1 MLALF
6 CTRGDPCTPCWLS
19 SAPGA
24 TPVPHAG
31 SLLHPGRPPYPMLA
45 LFCTRGDPRT
55 PCWLSSHALTC
66 PRTRGPVL
74 PTGALLD
81 PTRCPWGARSPSGGH
96 HRATQVP
103 SPGCPLRA
111 PGARTQKP
119 SLSQDAEEPR
129 AIFGPRRGRRPGVPG
144 APRHGT
150 ARPGRRRSHSSSGT
164 AGLGSARPRLTE
176 MAGGIF
182 SLLGSCSELEKAN
195 CHPLVC
201 LLCHEPYQHPCL
213 LDCYHNFCASCLRG
227 RASDGRLH
235 CPLCGHPSVVR
246 GGTGLPP
253 VDRLL
258 QFLVDSSADSEEE
271 VQCANCDRRCAKA
284 ELDTMYF
291 CNTCGQPL
299 CAPCR
304 EDTHRARMFSRH
316 EIVSLSK
323 RTKDIHKK
331 CPLHEEPYI
340 MFSTE
345 KKSML
350 CINCFRD
357 MQGESRAHCIDIE
370 TAYMQ
375 GCQRLDQAVMA
386 VKELQT
392 STREAIVLLKAMI
405 EEVHNSA
412 SEEEA
417 AINSL
422 FGRMQE
428 QLSERR
434 KTLLKAVQSQHEEKE
449 KAFKEQLAH
458 LASLL
463 PTLQVHLVTCSAFLS
478 SANKAEFLDLGYQLM
493 ERLQR
498 IVKLPHR
505 LRPAQTSKINSEYRA
520 EFARCLEPL
529 LMLSP
534 RRSLVGS
541 AGGIGPGITG
551 TSMLPGSQCSK
562 TLMVPSCAPCSEKM
576 SSVPMVRKPTLHR
589 YISTKV
595 LLAEG
600 QETPFAQHCRS
611 YESTYRALQTE
622 IQALKDQVQELH
634 RDLTK
639 HHSLVRT
646 EAMGEIL
653 QRSLQVDV
661 QIAAQ
666 YSAVEMMRSV
676 FEEVWEETYQR
687 VANEQEIYEGCRSP
701 RRSRHQCCSGPVTAA
716 RWCQAGP
723 SHPAVRKGLQPAL
736 GRAACLTAP
745 LETPPQKAETA
756 AGASRNVGLRTP
768 PSKSQHHRGQHPA
781 RAQSCMVPTVE
792 KQCPV
797 WYPAAPSLCQ
807 R

>member
-1 MLALF
+1 
-6 CTRGDPCTPCWLS
+6 
-19 SAPGA
+19 
-24 TPVPHAG
+24 
-31 SLLHPGRPPYPMLA
+31 
-45 LFCTRGDPRT
+45 
-55 PCWLSSHALTC
+55 
-66 PRTRGPVL
+66 
-74 PTGALLD
+74 
-81 PTRCPWGARSPSGGH
+81 
-96 HRATQVP
+96 
-103 SPGCPLRA
+103 
-111 PGARTQKP
+111 
-119 SLSQDAEEPR
+119 
-129 AIFGPRRGRRPGVPG
+129 
-144 APRHGT
+144 
-150 ARPGRRRSHSSSGT
+150 
-164 AGLGSARPRLTE
+164 

-182 SLLGSCSELEKAN
+182 SPLGSCSELEKAN

-227 RASDGRLH
+227 RASDGRLR

-258 QFLVDSSADSEEE
+258 QFLVDSSADSEEDA
-271 VQCANCDRRCAKA
+271 QCANCDRCCTKA

-304 EDTHRARMFSRH
+304 EETHRARMFTRH

-370 TAYMQ
+370 TAL
-375 GCQRLDQAVMA
+375 CHA
-386 VKELQT
+386 
-392 STREAIVLLKAMI
+392 LLCC
-405 EEVHNSA
+405 
-412 SEEEA
+412 
-417 AINSL
+417 
-422 FGRMQE
+422 
-428 QLSERR
+428 
-434 KTLLKAVQSQHEEKE
+434 SQHEEKE

-534 RRSLVGS
+534 RRSVVGS

-551 TSMLPGSQCSK
+551 TNMLPGGQCSK
-562 TLMVPSCAPCSEKM
+562 TLMVPSCPPSSDKM
-576 SSVPMVRKPTLHR
+576 SSGPMVKKPTMHR

-600 QETPFAQHCRS
+600 RETPFAEHCRN
-611 YESTYRALQTE
+611 YENTYR
-622 IQALKDQVQELH
+622 DQVQELH

-639 HHSLVRT
+639 HHSLIKS
-646 EAMGEIL
+646 EIMSEIL
-653 QRSLQVDV
+653 QKSLQMDV
-661 QIAAQ
+661 QIAAH

-687 VANEQEIYEGCRSP
+687 VANEQEIYEAQLHDLLQLRQENSCLSTITKQIAPYVRSIAKVKERLEP
-701 RRSRHQCCSGPVTAA
+701 R
-716 RWCQAGP
+716 
-723 SHPAVRKGLQPAL
+723 
-736 GRAACLTAP
+736 
-745 LETPPQKAETA
+745 
-756 AGASRNVGLRTP
+756 
-768 PSKSQHHRGQHPA
+768 
-781 RAQSCMVPTVE
+781 
-792 KQCPV
+792 
-797 WYPAAPSLCQ
+797 
-807 R
+807 

>member
-1 MLALF
+1 M
-6 CTRGDPCTPCWLS
+6 
-19 SAPGA
+19 
-24 TPVPHAG
+24 AG
-31 SLLHPGRPPYPMLA
+31 S
-45 LFCTRGDPRT
+45 
-55 PCWLSSHALTC
+55 
-66 PRTRGPVL
+66 
-74 PTGALLD
+74 
-81 PTRCPWGARSPSGGH
+81 
-96 HRATQVP
+96 
-103 SPGCPLRA
+103 
-111 PGARTQKP
+111 
-119 SLSQDAEEPR
+119 
-129 AIFGPRRGRRPGVPG
+129 
-144 APRHGT
+144 
-150 ARPGRRRSHSSSGT
+150 
-164 AGLGSARPRLTE
+164 
-176 MAGGIF
+176 IF
-182 SLLGSCSELEKAN
+182 SPLGSCSELEKAN

-227 RASDGRLH
+227 RASDGRLR

-258 QFLVDSSADSEEE
+258 QFLVDSSADGEED
-271 VQCANCDRRCAKA
+271 VQCANCDRHCAKA

-304 EDTHRARMFSRH
+304 EETHRAKMFARH

-405 EEVHNSA
+405 EEVRNSA

-422 FGRMQE
+422 FSRMQE
-428 QLSERR
+428 QLSERK

-534 RRSLVGS
+534 RRSVVGS
-541 AGGIGPGITG
+541 AGGICPGIAG
-551 TSMLPGSQCSK
+551 TNMLPGGQCSK
-562 TLMVPSCAPCSEKM
+562 TLMVPGCPPAGDKM
-576 SSVPMVRKPTLHR
+576 SAGPMVRKPTMHR

-600 QETPFAQHCRS
+600 RETPFAEHCRN
-611 YESTYRALQTE
+611 YENTYRMLQTE
-622 IQALKDQVQELH
+622 IQGLKDQVQELH

-639 HHSLVRT
+639 HHSLIKT
-646 EAMGEIL
+646 EIMSEIL
-653 QRSLQVDV
+653 QKSLQMDV
-661 QIAAQ
+661 QIAAH

-687 VANEQEIYEGCRSP
+687 VANEQEIYEAQLHDLLQLRQENSCLTTITKQIAPYVRSIAKVKERLEP
-701 RRSRHQCCSGPVTAA
+701 RLQEPREPKEEQAQMLLKICDDSEAAPRQVTAST
-716 RWCQAGP
+716 GVP
-723 SHPAVRKGLQPAL
+723 SSPSFPAADPAEVPCL
-736 GRAACLTAP
+736 PFPRDASPGGKERALASSGEGC
-745 LETPPQKAETA
+745 TP
-756 AGASRNVGLRTP
+756 GGTP
-768 PSKSQHHRGQHPA
+768 GDPSPKSKDCCRGQQRSGAENAARKEPA
-781 RAQSCMVPTVE
+781 P
-792 KQCPV
+792 
-797 WYPAAPSLCQ
+797 
-807 R
+807 

>member
-1 MLALF
+1 
-6 CTRGDPCTPCWLS
+6 
-19 SAPGA
+19 
-24 TPVPHAG
+24 
-31 SLLHPGRPPYPMLA
+31 
-45 LFCTRGDPRT
+45 
-55 PCWLSSHALTC
+55 
-66 PRTRGPVL
+66 
-74 PTGALLD
+74 
-81 PTRCPWGARSPSGGH
+81 
-96 HRATQVP
+96 
-103 SPGCPLRA
+103 
-111 PGARTQKP
+111 
-119 SLSQDAEEPR
+119 
-129 AIFGPRRGRRPGVPG
+129 
-144 APRHGT
+144 
-150 ARPGRRRSHSSSGT
+150 
-164 AGLGSARPRLTE
+164 

-182 SLLGSCSELEKAN
+182 SLLESCSELEKAN

-227 RASDGRLH
+227 RASDGHLR
-235 CPLCGHPSVVR
+235 CPLCRHPSVVR

-271 VQCANCDRRCAKA
+271 VQCANCDQCCVKA
-284 ELDTMYF
+284 QLDTMYF

-304 EDTHRARMFSRH
+304 EDTHRARMFARH

-375 GCQRLDQAVMA
+375 GCQRLDQAVMVSRDGRSLGEGQRCGAACGAHSCPSQA

-422 FGRMQE
+422 FSRMQE

-463 PTLQVHLVTCSAFLS
+463 PTLQIHLVTCSAFLS
-478 SANKAEFLDLGYQLM
+478 SASKAEFLDLGYQLM

-505 LRPAQTSKINSEYRA
+505 LRPAQTSKINSEYQA

-529 LMLSP
+529 LTLSP
-534 RRSLVGS
+534 RRSLGGS

-551 TSMLPGSQCSK
+551 TNMLPGSQCSK
-562 TLMVPSCAPCSEKM
+562 TLMVPSCAPSSEKM
-576 SSVPMVRKPTLHR
+576 SSVDIVRKPTLHR
-589 YISTKV
+589 HISTKA

-611 YESTYRALQTE
+611 YESTYRTLQTE

-661 QIAAQ
+661 QIAAH
-666 YSAVEMMRSV
+666 YSAVEMMRSI

-687 VANEQEIYEGCRSP
+687 VANEQEIYEAQLHDLLQLRQENSCLSTITRQIVPYVRSIARVKERLEP
-701 RRSRHQCCSGPVTAA
+701 R
-716 RWCQAGP
+716 
-723 SHPAVRKGLQPAL
+723 
-736 GRAACLTAP
+736 
-745 LETPPQKAETA
+745 
-756 AGASRNVGLRTP
+756 
-768 PSKSQHHRGQHPA
+768 
-781 RAQSCMVPTVE
+781 
-792 KQCPV
+792 
-797 WYPAAPSLCQ
+797 
-807 R
+807 

>member
-1 MLALF
+1 MAGGRGAFGAALCRAAHNLKIGSGSQAPGGGQDSSF
-6 CTRGDPCTPCWLS
+6 PRQPWCRTGVPPGAGGDAGRGGPL
-19 SAPGA
+19 SAP
-24 TPVPHAG
+24 
-31 SLLHPGRPPYPMLA
+31 
-45 LFCTRGDPRT
+45 
-55 PCWLSSHALTC
+55 
-66 PRTRGPVL
+66 
-74 PTGALLD
+74 
-81 PTRCPWGARSPSGGH
+81 
-96 HRATQVP
+96 Q
-103 SPGCPLRA
+103 
-111 PGARTQKP
+111 
-119 SLSQDAEEPR
+119 
-129 AIFGPRRGRRPGVPG
+129 
-144 APRHGT
+144 
-150 ARPGRRRSHSSSGT
+150 
-164 AGLGSARPRLTE
+164 

-182 SLLGSCSELEKAN
+182 SPLGSCSELEKAN

-227 RASDGRLH
+227 RASDGRLR

-258 QFLVDSSADSEEE
+258 QFLVDSSADGEED

-284 ELDTMYF
+284 
-291 CNTCGQPL
+291 PL

-304 EDTHRARMFSRH
+304 EETHRAKMFARH

-405 EEVHNSA
+405 EEVRNSA

-428 QLSERR
+428 QLSER
-434 KTLLKAVQSQHEEKE
+434 KKALLKAVQSQHEEKE

-534 RRSLVGS
+534 RRSVVGS
-541 AGGIGPGITG
+541 AGGIGPGIAG
-551 TSMLPGSQCSK
+551 TNMLPGGQCSK
-562 TLMVPSCAPCSEKM
+562 TLMVPSCPPTGDKM
-576 SSVPMVRKPTLHR
+576 STGPIVRKPTMHR

-600 QETPFAQHCRS
+600 RETPFAEHCRN
-611 YESTYRALQTE
+611 YENTYRMLQTE
-622 IQALKDQVQELH
+622 IQGLKDQVQELH

-639 HHSLVRT
+639 HHSLIKT
-646 EAMGEIL
+646 EIMSEIL
-653 QRSLQVDV
+653 QKSLQMDV
-661 QIAAQ
+661 QIAAH

-687 VANEQEIYEGCRSP
+687 VANEQEIYEAQL
-701 RRSRHQCCSGPVTAA
+701 HDL
-716 RWCQAGP
+716 
-723 SHPAVRKGLQPAL
+723 LQL
-736 GRAACLTAP
+736 RQENSCLTTITKQIAP
-745 LETPPQKAETA
+745 YVRSIAKVKERLEPRLQEPREPKEEQAQMLLKICDDSEAEPRDASAGGKEGAPASPGEGYTPSSDPRE
-756 AGASRNVGLRTP
+756 
-768 PSKSQHHRGQHPA
+768 PSPKSKHCCRGQQKSGTEST
-781 RAQSCMVPTVE
+781 AQKE
-792 KQCPV
+792 L
-797 WYPAAPSLCQ
+797 AP
-807 R
+807 

>member
-1 MLALF
+1 
-6 CTRGDPCTPCWLS
+6 
-19 SAPGA
+19 
-24 TPVPHAG
+24 
-31 SLLHPGRPPYPMLA
+31 
-45 LFCTRGDPRT
+45 
-55 PCWLSSHALTC
+55 
-66 PRTRGPVL
+66 
-74 PTGALLD
+74 
-81 PTRCPWGARSPSGGH
+81 
-96 HRATQVP
+96 
-103 SPGCPLRA
+103 
-111 PGARTQKP
+111 
-119 SLSQDAEEPR
+119 
-129 AIFGPRRGRRPGVPG
+129 
-144 APRHGT
+144 
-150 ARPGRRRSHSSSGT
+150 
-164 AGLGSARPRLTE
+164 

-182 SLLGSCSELEKAN
+182 SPLGSCSELEKAN

-227 RASDGRLH
+227 RASDGRLR

-258 QFLVDSSADSEEE
+258 QFLVDSSADSEED
-271 VQCANCDRRCAKA
+271 VQCANCDRCCTK
-284 ELDTMYF
+284 LDTMYF

-304 EDTHRARMFSRH
+304 EETHRARMFTRH

-405 EEVHNSA
+405 EEVRNSA

-422 FGRMQE
+422 FSRMQE
-428 QLSERR
+428 QLSERK

-534 RRSLVGS
+534 RRSVVGS
-541 AGGIGPGITG
+541 AGGGGSTA
-551 TSMLPGSQCSK
+551 LPGGQCSK
-562 TLMVPSCAPCSEKM
+562 TLMVPSCPPTSDKM
-576 SSVPMVRKPTLHR
+576 STGPMVKKPTMHR

-600 QETPFAQHCRS
+600 RETPFAEHCRN
-611 YESTYRALQTE
+611 YENTYRMLQTE
-622 IQALKDQVQELH
+622 IQGLKDQVQELH

-639 HHSLVRT
+639 HHSLIKS
-646 EAMGEIL
+646 EIMSEIL
-653 QRSLQVDV
+653 QKSLQMDV
-661 QIAAQ
+661 KIADH

-687 VANEQEIYEGCRSP
+687 VANEQEIYEAQLHDLLQLRQENSCLSTITKQIAPYVRSIAKVKERLEPRSARTPVHSPPHRWDCR
-701 RRSRHQCCSGPVTAA
+701 A
-716 RWCQAGP
+716 
-723 SHPAVRKGLQPAL
+723 
-736 GRAACLTAP
+736 
-745 LETPPQKAETA
+745 TPGTDA
-756 AGASRNVGLRTP
+756 AGEHPFKNPRPHSSS
-768 PSKSQHHRGQHPA
+768 PSSNNDTKLIVKLH
-781 RAQSCMVPTVE
+781 
-792 KQCPV
+792 K
-797 WYPAAPSLCQ
+797 Y
-807 R
+807 

>member
-1 MLALF
+1 MGHTGH
-6 CTRGDPCTPCWLS
+6 CPRGHP
-19 SAPGA
+19 
-24 TPVPHAG
+24 
-31 SLLHPGRPPYPMLA
+31 LHPGC
-45 LFCTRGDPRT
+45 CTLIS
-55 PCWLSSHALTC
+55 C
-66 PRTRGPVL
+66 
-74 PTGALLD
+74 
-81 PTRCPWGARSPSGGH
+81 GH
-96 HRATQVP
+96 P
-103 SPGCPLRA
+103 
-111 PGARTQKP
+111 PGAQ
-119 SLSQDAEEPR
+119 
-129 AIFGPRRGRRPGVPG
+129 
-144 APRHGT
+144 
-150 ARPGRRRSHSSSGT
+150 
-164 AGLGSARPRLTE
+164 

-182 SLLGSCSELEKAN
+182 SPLGSCSELEKAN

-227 RASDGRLH
+227 RASDGRLS

-258 QFLVDSSADSEEE
+258 QFLVDSSADGEED
-271 VQCANCDRRCAKA
+271 VQCANCDRCCAKA

-299 CAPCR
+299 CTPCR
-304 EDTHRARMFSRH
+304 EETHRAKMFARH

-405 EEVHNSA
+405 EEVRNSA
-412 SEEEA
+412 SDEEA

-428 QLSERR
+428 QLSERK

-534 RRSLVGS
+534 RRSVVGS
-541 AGGIGPGITG
+541 AGGIGPGIA
-551 TSMLPGSQCSK
+551 SANMLPGGQCSK
-562 TLMVPSCAPCSEKM
+562 TLMVPSCPPVGDKM
-576 SSVPMVRKPTLHR
+576 STSPMVRKPTMHR

-600 QETPFAQHCRS
+600 RETPFAEHCRN
-611 YESTYRALQTE
+611 YENTYRMLQTE
-622 IQALKDQVQELH
+622 IQGLKDQVQELH

-639 HHSLVRT
+639 HHSLIKT
-646 EAMGEIL
+646 EIMSEIL
-653 QRSLQVDV
+653 QKSLQMDV
-661 QIAAQ
+661 QIAAH

-687 VANEQEIYEGCRSP
+687 VANEQEIYEAQL
-701 RRSRHQCCSGPVTAA
+701 HDL
-716 RWCQAGP
+716 
-723 SHPAVRKGLQPAL
+723 LQL
-736 GRAACLTAP
+736 RQENSCLTTITKQIAP
-745 LETPPQKAETA
+745 YVRSIAKVKERLEPRLQEPREPREEQAQMLLKICDGSETAPRMLGVHSRKRATKNVQSSLARGTLAAAAGHSPSELETPSVQDTPAVQVSGWRSVQNTLWNTTRTWRRKHRASVGRWRTHPFRRLQRTFWKPTARIPVPGMSPAPQQIPK
-756 AGASRNVGLRTP
+756 
-768 PSKSQHHRGQHPA
+768 
-781 RAQSCMVPTVE
+781 
-792 KQCPV
+792 
-797 WYPAAPSLCQ
+797 
-807 R
+807 

>member
-1 MLALF
+1 MQMRD
-6 CTRGDPCTPCWLS
+6 TQSWM
-19 SAPGA
+19 
-24 TPVPHAG
+24 AG
-31 SLLHPGRPPYPMLA
+31 S
-45 LFCTRGDPRT
+45 
-55 PCWLSSHALTC
+55 
-66 PRTRGPVL
+66 
-74 PTGALLD
+74 
-81 PTRCPWGARSPSGGH
+81 
-96 HRATQVP
+96 
-103 SPGCPLRA
+103 
-111 PGARTQKP
+111 
-119 SLSQDAEEPR
+119 
-129 AIFGPRRGRRPGVPG
+129 
-144 APRHGT
+144 
-150 ARPGRRRSHSSSGT
+150 
-164 AGLGSARPRLTE
+164 
-176 MAGGIF
+176 IF
-182 SLLGSCSELEKAN
+182 SPLESCSELEKAN

-227 RASDGRLH
+227 RASDGRLR

-258 QFLVDSSADSEEE
+258 QFLVDSSADGEED
-271 VQCANCDRRCAKA
+271 VQCANCDRHCTKT
-284 ELDTMYF
+284 EMDTMYF

-299 CAPCR
+299 CASCR
-304 EDTHRARMFSRH
+304 EETHRARMFARH

-331 CPLHEEPYI
+331 CALHEEPYI

-405 EEVHNSA
+405 EEVRNSA

-449 KAFKEQLAH
+449 KAFKEQLTH

-534 RRSLVGS
+534 RRSVVGS
-541 AGGIGPGITG
+541 AGGIGPGIAG
-551 TSMLPGSQCSK
+551 TNMLPAGQCSK
-562 TLMVPSCAPCSEKM
+562 TLMVPSCLPAGDKM
-576 SSVPMVRKPTLHR
+576 SAGPMVRKPTMHR

-600 QETPFAQHCRS
+600 RETPFAEHCRN
-611 YESTYRALQTE
+611 YESAYRMLQTE
-622 IQALKDQVQELH
+622 IQGLKDQVQELH

-639 HHSLVRT
+639 HHSLIKT
-646 EAMGEIL
+646 EIMSEIL
-653 QRSLQVDV
+653 QKSLQMDV

-687 VANEQEIYEGCRSP
+687 VANEQEIYEAQL
-701 RRSRHQCCSGPVTAA
+701 HDL
-716 RWCQAGP
+716 
-723 SHPAVRKGLQPAL
+723 LQL
-736 GRAACLTAP
+736 RQENSCLTTITKQIAP
-745 LETPPQKAETA
+745 YVRSIAKVKERLEPRLQEPWEPKEEQAQMLLKICDDSEAVPRDTSPSSKEGAPASPGGGCTPSSPH
-756 AGASRNVGLRTP
+756 GD
-768 PSKSQHHRGQHPA
+768 PSPKSKDCCRGQQNSGA
-781 RAQSCMVPTVE
+781 EGAAWKE
-792 KQCPV
+792 
-797 WYPAAPSLCQ
+797 AAP
-807 R
+807 

>member
-1 MLALF
+1 MLPL
-6 CTRGDPCTPCWLS
+6 W
-19 SAPGA
+19 
-24 TPVPHAG
+24 
-31 SLLHPGRPPYPMLA
+31 GRPPWGRPA
-45 LFCTRGDPRT
+45 AGAIP
-55 PCWLSSHALTC
+55 P
-66 PRTRGPVL
+66 GP
-74 PTGALLD
+74 A
-81 PTRCPWGARSPSGGH
+81 A
-96 HRATQVP
+96 P
-103 SPGCPLRA
+103 SPRCRGGRGAFGAASCHAAHNLKIGRSSQA
-111 PGARTQKP
+111 PGARICPFRSGHGACAKRCHTGP
-119 SLSQDAEEPR
+119 PGTGGEAGRGGPLS
-129 AIFGPRRGRRPGVPG
+129 
-144 APRHGT
+144 APQ
-150 ARPGRRRSHSSSGT
+150 
-164 AGLGSARPRLTE
+164 
-176 MAGGIF
+176 MAGSIF
-182 SLLGSCSELEKAN
+182 SPLGSCSELEKAN

-227 RASDGRLH
+227 RASDGRLR

-258 QFLVDSSADSEEE
+258 QFLVDSSADGEED

-304 EDTHRARMFSRH
+304 EETHRAKMFARH

-405 EEVHNSA
+405 EEVRNSA

-422 FGRMQE
+422 FSRMQE
-428 QLSERR
+428 QLSERK

-534 RRSLVGS
+534 RRSVVGS
-541 AGGIGPGITG
+541 AGGICPGIAG
-551 TSMLPGSQCSK
+551 TNMLPGGQCSK
-562 TLMVPSCAPCSEKM
+562 TLMVPGCPPAGDKM
-576 SSVPMVRKPTLHR
+576 SAGPMVRKPTMHR

-600 QETPFAQHCRS
+600 RETPFAEHCRN
-611 YESTYRALQTE
+611 YENTYRMLQTE
-622 IQALKDQVQELH
+622 IQGLKDQVQELH

-639 HHSLVRT
+639 HHSLIKT
-646 EAMGEIL
+646 EIMSEIL
-653 QRSLQVDV
+653 QKSLQMDV
-661 QIAAQ
+661 QIAAH

-687 VANEQEIYEGCRSP
+687 VANEQEIYEAQL
-701 RRSRHQCCSGPVTAA
+701 HDL
-716 RWCQAGP
+716 
-723 SHPAVRKGLQPAL
+723 LQL
-736 GRAACLTAP
+736 RQENSCLTNTKQIAYVRSIAKVKERLEPRLQEPREPKEEQAQMLLKICDDSEAAP
-745 LETPPQKAETA
+745 RDASPGGKEGALASSGEGCTP
-756 AGASRNVGLRTP
+756 GSTP
-768 PSKSQHHRGQHPA
+768 GDPSKSKDCCRGQQRSGAENAAQKEPA
-781 RAQSCMVPTVE
+781 P
-792 KQCPV
+792 
-797 WYPAAPSLCQ
+797 
-807 R
+807 